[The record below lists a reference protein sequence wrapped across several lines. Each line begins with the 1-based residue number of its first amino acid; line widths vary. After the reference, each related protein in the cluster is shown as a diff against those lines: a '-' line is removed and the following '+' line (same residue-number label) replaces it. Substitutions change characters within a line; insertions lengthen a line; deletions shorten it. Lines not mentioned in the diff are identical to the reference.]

1 MSKELERARQELS
14 KKYRNTIQAL
24 EAENKK
30 LKEENERLQN
40 ERDKAIIKYSKLAI
54 YNKLSEKDQARILS
68 DDGMS
73 RFMTEM
79 FNQIGFSS
87 LHAVDL
93 PKFDGALSGVRAMYE
108 KRG

>member
-14 KKYRNTIQAL
+14 RKYKNTIQAL

-30 LKEENERLQN
+30 LKEENERLQQ
-40 ERDKAIIKYSKLAI
+40 ERDKAIVKYSKLAI

-68 DDGMS
+68 DNDMS
-73 RFMTEM
+73 RFMTEI
-79 FNQIGFSS
+79 FNQIGFAS

-93 PKFDGALSGVRAMYE
+93 SKFDEALSDVRAMYE